1 MLFAEICRCRPT
13 DCSSSPPPS
22 ISQGQEE
29 HQPIQGPQV
38 REINQRYTVQRLP
51 TTSFSVVLRK
61 EYSIL
66 TAHRETLTQYITF
79 KRVGRGK
86 SVLLHSVVLQRR
98 RPASTPLC
106 G

>member
-38 REINQRYTVQRLP
+38 QPEIYGTEITHDPRLC
-51 TTSFSVVLRK
+51 SV
-61 EYSIL
+61 
-66 TAHRETLTQYITF
+66 A
-79 KRVGRGK
+79 
-86 SVLLHSVVLQRR
+86 
-98 RPASTPLC
+98 
-106 G
+106 